1 MFRINSTS
9 SDTMLRI
16 VDYLQAFAAE
26 LLDGDLDAP
35 ARLEDA
41 ADGAAVDAAEAALS
55 EHQRAAEP
63 AGGALEL
70 LEGEDAEVVARALRQ
85 RQLPVPAERL
95 GADLRRHVQG
105 ALRPRPPRVA
115 VRRRAA
121 VRPRRQRLRRRCRGR
136 HRRRPAKPLL
146 PLPAGEPEALHRL
159 RHGPRRR

>member
-1 MFRINSTS
+1 
-9 SDTMLRI
+9 MLRI

-121 VRPRRQRLRRRCRGR
+121 VRPRRQRPCRRCRGR
-136 HRRRPAKPLL
+136 HR
-146 PLPAGEPEALHRL
+146 
-159 RHGPRRR
+159 